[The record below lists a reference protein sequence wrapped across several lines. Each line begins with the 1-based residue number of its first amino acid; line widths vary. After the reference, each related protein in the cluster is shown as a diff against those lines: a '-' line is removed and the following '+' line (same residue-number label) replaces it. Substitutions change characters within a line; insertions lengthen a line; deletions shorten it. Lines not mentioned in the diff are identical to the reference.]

1 MATFGETFWGD
12 CSSSGWQTNSLRE
25 NVSPNER
32 LISMVAGVAIA
43 TQVLRRGSLGTLIGS
58 LLAGGLIYRS
68 VTGHCHMRDALERSG
83 LASLYSGGASSD
95 WRTSHRDVDMES
107 DQSFPASDPPSWSGV
122 TT

>member
-1 MATFGETFWGD
+1 MASFGETFWGD
-12 CSSSGWQTNSLRE
+12 CGSSGWQANSLRE

-43 TQVLRRGSLGTLIGS
+43 TQVLRRGSLGTLLGS
-58 LLAGGLIYRS
+58 LLATGLIYRS
-68 VTGHCHMRDALERSG
+68 ITGHCHMKEVLEQSG
-83 LASLYSGGASSD
+83 LMPLEGSQED
-95 WRTSHRDVDMES
+95 WRTGHRDIDMES